1 MTVPGEKLERIWNR
15 AQSARWDNWT
25 KMSHQTQMN
34 PALEEKRR
42 VSVEEEPTGVRA
54 AVYSVLRVLLQVSIE
69 WLVRLTGRRIGKNEA
84 SWLDCVLGKPG
95 VIGTGVYQRIAEEEK
110 LDISQPADAGLIP
123 SFESLRGPSFDPE
136 RVDPRIRHFYEH
148 TALYKLEVWS
158 EVYFAGKFVLWLL
171 VEFISR
177 RMDQLNFP
185 ISSLEVA
192 KGMTSEVV
200 QLVEPASGRIVNT
213 GWLRRLKSSGRVIY
227 AGLYSTTQM
236 PDEAGPCVKV
246 TFPCRGSANVYLNPT
261 AHPDGS
267 FGLES
272 SGSAFGR
279 SGFYRMI
286 DGGPDHYIVRHV
298 RSLREL
304 FHVYVDAEGVL
315 RTDHFV
321 FFLGLAIIRLHYKM
335 TRISVAHPS
344 TQDEQEFIA
353 VEDIL

>member
-1 MTVPGEKLERIWNR
+1 MAQLSNSSAGEDSPAPPSGLSGFLHGLISFCLEGGIHLW
-15 AQSARWDNWT
+15 
-25 KMSHQTQMN
+25 
-34 PALEEKRR
+34 
-42 VSVEEEPTGVRA
+42 
-54 AVYSVLRVLLQVSIE
+54 
-69 WLVRLTGRRIGKNEA
+69 VRLTGKLVRKSEA
-84 SWLDCVLGKPG
+84 PWLAGPLGG
-95 VIGTGVYQRIAEEEK
+95 RELIGTGIYERFAKAEG
-110 LDISQPADAGLIP
+110 LVIRTPPNAGLLEH
-123 SFESLRGPSFDPE
+123 FNVLRGPNFNPDAVHP
-136 RVDPRIRHFYEH
+136 DIRHFYEH
-148 TALYKLEVWS
+148 AAEYQLDVWS
-158 EVYFAGKFVLWLL
+158 EVSLTGRFFLWLL

-227 AGLYSTTQM
+227 AGLYSATQM

-246 TFPCRGSANVYLNPT
+246 TFPCRGSANVYLTPV

-267 FGLES
+267 FGLVS

-279 SGFYRMI
+279 TGFYRLI

-304 FHVYVDAEGVL
+304 FHVYVDAEQVL
-315 RTDHFV
+315 RTDHTV
-321 FFLGLAIIRLHYKM
+321 FFLGLSIIRLHYKM
-335 TRISVAHPS
+335 TRVPAQHFS
-344 TQDEQEFIA
+344 TQDEQDLIA